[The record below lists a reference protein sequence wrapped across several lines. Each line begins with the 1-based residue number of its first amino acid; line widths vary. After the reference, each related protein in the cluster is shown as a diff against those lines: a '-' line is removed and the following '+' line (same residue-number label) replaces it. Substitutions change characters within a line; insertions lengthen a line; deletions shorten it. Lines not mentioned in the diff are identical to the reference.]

1 MKKSVVMFCL
11 LLSITDNALGN
22 IIIENSWVR
31 AAAPGTKVMAAYM
44 TIVNNSVKP
53 IEMDIEK
60 IISKGFK
67 KTEVHKSSLNDM
79 MTMEKIDTLI
89 IKPNESLALEPGG
102 LHFML
107 INPEKVPEKN
117 TAVEMLI
124 FFTQGKETEV
134 IRIEAEVRSQKL

>member
-1 MKKSVVMFCL
+1 MKKSVVMLCL

-31 AAAPGTKVMAAYM
+31 AAGPGTKVMAAYM

-89 IKPNESLALEPGG
+89 IKPNESLVLEPGG

-134 IRIEAEVRSQKL
+134 IRIEAEVRGQKL

>member
-1 MKKSVVMFCL
+1 MFCL
-11 LLSITDNALGN
+11 LLSITENALGN
-22 IIIENSWVR
+22 MIIENSWVR

-89 IKPNESLALEPGG
+89 IKPNESLVLEPGG

-134 IRIEAEVRSQKL
+134 IRIEAEVRGQKL

>member
-89 IKPNESLALEPGG
+89 IKPNESLVLEPGG

-107 INPEKVPEKN
+107 INPETVPEKN

-124 FFTQGKETEV
+124 FFKNENETEV

>member
-67 KTEVHKSSLNDM
+67 KTEVHKSSHNDM

-89 IKPNESLALEPGG
+89 IKPNESLVLEPGG

>member
-67 KTEVHKSSLNDM
+67 KTEVHKSSLSDM

-89 IKPNESLALEPGG
+89 IKPNESLVLEPGG

-134 IRIEAEVRSQKL
+134 IRIEAEVRGQKL

>member
-67 KTEVHKSSLNDM
+67 KTEVHKSSHNDM

-124 FFTQGKETEV
+124 FFKQGKETEV
-134 IRIEAEVRSQKL
+134 IRIEAEVRGQKL

>member
-31 AAAPGTKVMAAYM
+31 AAAPRTKVMAAYM
-44 TIVNNSVKP
+44 TIENNSVKP
-53 IEMDIEK
+53 IEIDIEK

-79 MTMEKIDTLI
+79 MTMEKIDTII
-89 IKPNESLALEPGG
+89 IKPNESLVLEPGG

-107 INPEKVPEKN
+107 INPETVPEKN

-124 FFTQGKETEV
+124 FFKNENETEV

>member
-1 MKKSVVMFCL
+1 MKKSVVMLCL

-89 IKPNESLALEPGG
+89 IKPNESLVLEPGG

-134 IRIEAEVRSQKL
+134 IRIEAEVRGQKL

>member
-1 MKKSVVMFCL
+1 MKKSVVMLCL

-134 IRIEAEVRSQKL
+134 IRIEAEVRGQKL

>member
-1 MKKSVVMFCL
+1 MKKSVVMLCL

-89 IKPNESLALEPGG
+89 IKPNESLVLEPGG

-124 FFTQGKETEV
+124 FFKNENETEV

>member
-67 KTEVHKSSLNDM
+67 KTEVHKSSHNDM

>member
-1 MKKSVVMFCL
+1 MKKSVVMLCL

-67 KTEVHKSSLNDM
+67 KTEVHKSSHNDM

-89 IKPNESLALEPGG
+89 IKPNESLVLEPGG

-124 FFTQGKETEV
+124 FFKQGKETEV
-134 IRIEAEVRSQKL
+134 IRIEAEVRGQKL

>member
-1 MKKSVVMFCL
+1 MKKSVVMLCL

-124 FFTQGKETEV
+124 FFKQGKETEV
-134 IRIEAEVRSQKL
+134 IRIEAEVRGQKL

>member
-44 TIVNNSVKP
+44 TIENNSVKP

-89 IKPNESLALEPGG
+89 IKPNESLLLEPGG

-107 INPEKVPEKN
+107 INPETVPLKN

-124 FFTQGKETEV
+124 FFKNENETEV
-134 IRIEAEVRSQKL
+134 VRIEAEVRSQKS